1 MRVWLWRAVARLPVE
16 KGFLR
21 VDGRANSTARA
32 LLFNR
37 FESRAGEPARC
48 LRLIV
53 NFCRSFTLLPTDSLR
68 FGKRKS
74 ARWRVERLRAYD
86 FTMLNHLHL
95 ARWADVLVRHA
106 TDIQPGNLVRITS
119 MPAAEPLLEAVYRRV
134 LEAGGIPVV
143 NCKPEFLTEAFYEL
157 ANEQQLDWES
167 PFTML
172 ETQTVD
178 ATINLSALTNLRS
191 LDKFDTAVTQRAA
204 RANKANRE
212 LLFQRAAVADDPT
225 LDSDLKPLLWSTTLY
240 PTNAYAQDAGMS
252 LRDYHEFVIRACQ
265 LNHEDPV
272 AFWRSLDEWQVQL
285 AEQLMT
291 GSELHFRTPAGTD
304 LKVNTAGMRW
314 LSSPGR
320 KNFPDG
326 EVYSGPNL
334 NASNGGAEGVVFF
347 DKRCVY
353 QGHAVRNA
361 RIVMENGRATEVT
374 AEEGEDF
381 LLAML
386 DQDEG
391 ARRIG
396 EVAFGTNRAID
407 RPTGQILYDEKMG
420 GSFHLAFG
428 AGYPETGNTNKSA
441 LHWDLIASL
450 GVGSEVTLDGQSFSK
465 DGRFVTMPPEVTWL

>member
-1 MRVWLWRAVARLPVE
+1 
-16 KGFLR
+16 
-21 VDGRANSTARA
+21 
-32 LLFNR
+32 
-37 FESRAGEPARC
+37 
-48 LRLIV
+48 
-53 NFCRSFTLLPTDSLR
+53 
-68 FGKRKS
+68 
-74 ARWRVERLRAYD
+74 
-86 FTMLNHLHL
+86 MLNHSHL
-95 ARWADVLVRHA
+95 KRWADVLVRHA
-106 TDIQPGNLVRITS
+106 TDVKSGDVVRITAQ
-119 MPAAEPLLEAVYRRV
+119 PAAEPLLAEVYRKV
-134 LEAGGIPVV
+134 LQAGGIPVV
-143 NCKPEFLTEAFYEL
+143 NCRPESLTEIYFET
-157 ANEQQLDWES
+157 ANGLQLDWEN
-167 PFTML
+167 PFAQL
-172 ETQTVD
+172 ETETID
-178 ATINLSALTNLRS
+178 ATINLAASTNLRTM
-191 LDKFDTAVTQRAA
+191 DKFDTTITQRAA

-212 LLFQRAAVADDPT
+212 LFFQRAAVADDP
-225 LDSDLKPLLWSTTLY
+225 SINSELKPLLWSTTLF
-240 PTNAYAQDAGMS
+240 PTNAYSQDAGMS
-252 LRDYHEFVIRACQ
+252 LSDYHEFVIKACQ
-265 LNHEDPV
+265 LDHDDPV
-272 AFWRSLDEWQVQL
+272 EFWQSLDRWQNEL
-285 AEQLMT
+285 ADQLMT
-291 GSELHFRTPAGTD
+291 GSELHFKTPTGTD

-334 NASNGGAEGVVFF
+334 DAENGGADGVVFF

-381 LLAML
+381 LIAML

-450 GVGSEVTLDGQSFSK
+450 AEGSEVTLDGKPFCM
-465 DGRFVTMPPEVTWL
+465 DGNFVTMPPEVNWL